1 MKKFISKTIFFLL
14 PIFVLAVIMEVAL
27 RAIPNDYK
35 QKRSDM
41 DSRSD
46 EIEILVLGS
55 SHSLYGINPKYFSQN
70 TYNVAYVSQS
80 LDLDY
85 KILEKYGNEFK
96 NLNVIIVDISY
107 FSLYSTLETGPE
119 PWRAKNYNIYYDIS
133 TSKATN
139 NFEVLTNKLD
149 INYSRMKSYYTKKI
163 KNDKAFIDSTFTTKM
178 YDGWISLKPAKT
190 RDDLEETGVA
200 AAKRHTYD
208 IAQKSRVEIHD
219 ELTNVLGKIVDWS
232 KQKNVKVVFVTTPTY
247 KTYYDRINTVQWDN
261 THKIIENI
269 CRKNSNCQY
278 INLLKNEGN
287 LFTEKDF
294 SDADHLSETGAE
306 KMSKLI
312 NKLLTSTK

>member
-1 MKKFISKTIFFLL
+1 MKKFILKTIFFLL
-14 PIFVLAVIMEVAL
+14 PILVLAVIMEISL

-35 QKRSDM
+35 QKRSYM
-41 DSRSD
+41 DSHSD
-46 EIEILVLGS
+46 EIEVLVLGS
-55 SHSLYGINPKYFSQN
+55 SHSLYGINPKYFSQK
-70 TYNVAYVSQS
+70 TYNMAYVSQS

-85 KILEKYGNEFK
+85 KILEKYQDRFK
-96 NLNVIIVDISY
+96 NLKTIIVDISY
-107 FSLYSTLETGPE
+107 FSLYATLETGPE
-119 PWRAKNYNIYYDIS
+119 QWRAKNYNIYYDIP

-139 NFEVLTNKLD
+139 NFEILTNKLD

-163 KNDKAFIDSTFTTKM
+163 KNDKAFIDSTFTAKM
-178 YDGWISLKPAKT
+178 YNGWISLKPVKNT
-190 RDDLEETGVA
+190 DDLEETGVA
-200 AAKRHTYD
+200 AAERHTYD
-208 IAQKSRVEIHD
+208 ITERSKVEIHD
-219 ELTNVLGKIVDWS
+219 KQTNVLGKIVDWS

-247 KTYYDRINTVQWDN
+247 KTYYSRINADQWDN
-261 THKIIENI
+261 THKIIEDI

-312 NKLLTSTK
+312 NQLLTSTK

>member
-149 INYSRMKSYYTKKI
+149 INYSRMKLYYTKKI
-163 KNDKAFIDSTFTTKM
+163 KNDKAFIDSTFTAKM

-190 RDDLEETGVA
+190 TDDLEETGVA
-200 AAKRHTYD
+200 AAGRHTYD
-208 IAQKSRVEIHD
+208 ITERSRVEIHD
-219 ELTNVLGKIVDWS
+219 EQTNVLGKIVDWS
-232 KQKNVKVVFVTTPTY
+232 KQKKVKVVFVTTPTY
-247 KTYYDRINTVQWDN
+247 KTYYNRINAAQWDN
-261 THKIIENI
+261 TYKVIEDI
-269 CRKNSNCQY
+269 CRKNSNCRY

-312 NKLLTSTK
+312 NKLLISTK

>member
-1 MKKFISKTIFFLL
+1 MKKFILKTIFFLL
-14 PIFVLAVIMEVAL
+14 PILVLAVIMEVAL

-35 QKRSDM
+35 QKRSYM
-41 DSRSD
+41 DSHLD
-46 EIEILVLGS
+46 EIEVLVLGS
-55 SHSLYGINPKYFSQN
+55 SHSLYGINPKYFSQK
-70 TYNVAYVSQS
+70 TYNMAYVSQS

-96 NLNVIIVDISY
+96 NLTVIIVDISY

-149 INYSRMKSYYTKKI
+149 INYSRMKLYYTKKI
-163 KNDKAFIDSTFTTKM
+163 KNDKAFIDSTFTAKM

-190 RDDLEETGVA
+190 TDDLEETGVA
-200 AAKRHTYD
+200 AAGRHTYD
-208 IAQKSRVEIHD
+208 ITERSRVEIHD
-219 ELTNVLGKIVDWS
+219 EQTNVLGKIVDWS
-232 KQKNVKVVFVTTPTY
+232 KQKKVKVVFVTTPTY
-247 KTYYDRINTVQWDN
+247 KTYYNRINAAQWDN
-261 THKIIENI
+261 TYKVIEDI
-269 CRKNSNCQY
+269 CRKNSNCRY

-312 NKLLTSTK
+312 NEFLISTK

>member
-85 KILEKYGNEFK
+85 KILEKYHDRFK
-96 NLNVIIVDISY
+96 NLKTIIVDISY
-107 FSLYSTLETGPE
+107 FSLYATLETE
-119 PWRAKNYNIYYDIS
+119 AESWRAKNYNIYYDIS

-149 INYSRMKSYYTKKI
+149 INYSRMKLYYTKKI
-163 KNDKAFIDSTFTTKM
+163 KNDKAFIDSTFTAKM

-190 RDDLEETGVA
+190 TDDLEETGVA
-200 AAKRHTYD
+200 AAGRHTYD
-208 IAQKSRVEIHD
+208 ITERSRVEIHD
-219 ELTNVLGKIVDWS
+219 EQTNVLGKIVDWS
-232 KQKNVKVVFVTTPTY
+232 KQKKVKVVFVTTPTY
-247 KTYYDRINTVQWDN
+247 KTYYNRINAAQWDN
-261 THKIIENI
+261 TYKVIEDI
-269 CRKNSNCQY
+269 CRKNSNCRY

-312 NKLLTSTK
+312 NEFLISTK

>member
-1 MKKFISKTIFFLL
+1 M
-14 PIFVLAVIMEVAL
+14 
-27 RAIPNDYK
+27 
-35 QKRSDM
+35 
-41 DSRSD
+41 
-46 EIEILVLGS
+46 
-55 SHSLYGINPKYFSQN
+55 
-70 TYNVAYVSQS
+70 
-80 LDLDY
+80 DY

-149 INYSRMKSYYTKKI
+149 INYGRIKSYYTKKI
-163 KNDKAFIDSTFTTKM
+163 KNDKAFIDSTFAAKM
-178 YDGWISLKPAKT
+178 YNGWISLKPAKT
-190 RDDLEETGVA
+190 TDDLEETGVA
-200 AAKRHTYD
+200 AAERHTYD
-208 IAQKSRVEIHD
+208 ITERSRVEIHD

-247 KTYYDRINTVQWDN
+247 KTYYSRINADQWDN
-261 THKIIENI
+261 THKIIEDI
-269 CRKNSNCQY
+269 CQKNSNCRY

-294 SDADHLSETGAE
+294 SDADHLSEIGAE

-312 NKLLTSTK
+312 NQFLTSTE

>member
-1 MKKFISKTIFFLL
+1 M
-14 PIFVLAVIMEVAL
+14 
-27 RAIPNDYK
+27 
-35 QKRSDM
+35 
-41 DSRSD
+41 
-46 EIEILVLGS
+46 
-55 SHSLYGINPKYFSQN
+55 
-70 TYNVAYVSQS
+70 AYVSQS

-149 INYSRMKSYYTKKI
+149 INYSRMKLYYTKKI
-163 KNDKAFIDSTFTTKM
+163 KNDKAFIDSTFTAKM

-190 RDDLEETGVA
+190 TDDLEETGVA
-200 AAKRHTYD
+200 AAGRHTYD
-208 IAQKSRVEIHD
+208 ITERSRVEIHD
-219 ELTNVLGKIVDWS
+219 EQTNVLGKIVDWS
-232 KQKNVKVVFVTTPTY
+232 KQKKVKVVFVTTPTY
-247 KTYYDRINTVQWDN
+247 KTYYNRINAAQWDN
-261 THKIIENI
+261 TYKVIEDI
-269 CRKNSNCQY
+269 CRKNSNCRY

-312 NKLLTSTK
+312 NEFLISTK

>member
-1 MKKFISKTIFFLL
+1 M
-14 PIFVLAVIMEVAL
+14 
-27 RAIPNDYK
+27 
-35 QKRSDM
+35 
-41 DSRSD
+41 
-46 EIEILVLGS
+46 
-55 SHSLYGINPKYFSQN
+55 
-70 TYNVAYVSQS
+70 
-80 LDLDY
+80 DLDY

-163 KNDKAFIDSTFTTKM
+163 KNDKAFIDSTFTAKM
-178 YDGWISLKPAKT
+178 YNGWISLKPAKNT
-190 RDDLEETGVA
+190 DDLEETGVA
-200 AAKRHTYD
+200 ASERHTYD
-208 IAQKSRVEIHD
+208 ITERSKVETHN
-219 ELTNVLGKIVDWS
+219 EQTNVLGKIVNWS

-247 KTYYDRINTVQWDN
+247 KTYYSRINADQWDN
-261 THKIIENI
+261 THKIIEDI

-278 INLLKNEGN
+278 INLLKNEGD

-312 NKLLTSTK
+312 NQFLTSTK

>member
-14 PIFVLAVIMEVAL
+14 PILVLAVIMEISL

-35 QKRSDM
+35 QKRNYM
-41 DSRSD
+41 DSHSD
-46 EIEILVLGS
+46 EIEVLVLGS
-55 SHSLYGINPKYFSQN
+55 SHSLYGINPKYFSQK
-70 TYNVAYVSQS
+70 TYNMAYVSQS

-85 KILEKYGNEFK
+85 KILEKYQDRFK
-96 NLNVIIVDISY
+96 NLKTIIVDISY
-107 FSLYSTLETGPE
+107 FSLYVTLETGLE
-119 PWRAKNYNIYYDIS
+119 SWRAKNYNIYYDIP

-163 KNDKAFIDSTFTTKM
+163 KNDKAFIDSTFTAKM
-178 YDGWISLKPAKT
+178 YNGWISLKPAKT
-190 RDDLEETGVA
+190 TDDLEETGVA
-200 AAKRHTYD
+200 AAERHTYD
-208 IAQKSRVEIHD
+208 ITERSKVEIHD
-219 ELTNVLGKIVDWS
+219 EQINVLGKIVNWS

-247 KTYYDRINTVQWDN
+247 KTYYSRINADQWGN
-261 THKIIENI
+261 THKIIEYL

-312 NKLLTSTK
+312 NQFLTSMK

>member
-1 MKKFISKTIFFLL
+1 MEIS
-14 PIFVLAVIMEVAL
+14 L

-35 QKRSDM
+35 QKRNYM
-41 DSRSD
+41 DNYSD
-46 EIEILVLGS
+46 EIEVLVLGS
-55 SHSLYGINPKYFSQN
+55 SHSLYGINPKYFSQK
-70 TYNVAYVSQS
+70 TYNMAYVSQS

-85 KILEKYGNEFK
+85 KILEKYYNRFK
-96 NLNVIIVDISY
+96 NLKTIIVDISY
-107 FSLYSTLETGPE
+107 FSLYATLETGPE
-119 PWRAKNYNIYYDIS
+119 PWRAKNYNIYYDIP

-190 RDDLEETGVA
+190 TDDLEETGVA
-200 AAKRHTYD
+200 AAERHTYD

-247 KTYYDRINTVQWDN
+247 KTYYDRINSTQWDN
-261 THKIIENI
+261 THKIIEDI

-294 SDADHLSETGAE
+294 SDADHLSEKGAE

-312 NKLLTSTK
+312 NQFLTSAK

>member
-1 MKKFISKTIFFLL
+1 
-14 PIFVLAVIMEVAL
+14 MEVAL

-35 QKRSDM
+35 QKRSYM
-41 DSRSD
+41 DSHLD
-46 EIEILVLGS
+46 EIEVLVLGS
-55 SHSLYGINPKYFSQN
+55 SHSLYGINPKYFSQK
-70 TYNVAYVSQS
+70 TYNMAYVSQS

-149 INYSRMKSYYTKKI
+149 INYSRMKLYYTKKI
-163 KNDKAFIDSTFTTKM
+163 KNDKAFIDSTFTAKM

-190 RDDLEETGVA
+190 TDDLEETGVA
-200 AAKRHTYD
+200 AAGRHTYD
-208 IAQKSRVEIHD
+208 ITERSRVEIHD
-219 ELTNVLGKIVDWS
+219 EQTNVLGKIVDWS
-232 KQKNVKVVFVTTPTY
+232 KQKKVKVVFVTTSTY
-247 KTYYDRINTVQWDN
+247 KTYHNRINAAQWDN
-261 THKIIENI
+261 TYKVIEDI

-287 LFTEKDF
+287 LFTEKDI
-294 SDADHLSETGAE
+294 SDADHLSETRAE

-312 NKLLTSTK
+312 NEFLISTK